1 MDYLFREYLAWI
13 AENHELYMELKEH
26 DSMLYDRF
34 LPVYA
39 VLDHIYREVKSDR
52 MQFDADLERIFHV
65 GLEFLHEQFDTCK
78 LYLDT
83 RFQGDLHAFL
93 PYAPIVNHI
102 LFVEDV
108 RYELGEKGIVKDDAK
123 LGELLDHLEMI
134 LDEKAEIDENL
145 GIYVDSVVK
154 DVIGDA
160 DFELYGIIDIFMD
173 VAETFGLYLFEDEEI
188 VLGKDL

>member
-13 AENHELYMELKEH
+13 AENNDFYMELKEH
-26 DSMLYDRF
+26 ETMLYDRF
-34 LPVYA
+34 LPIYA

-65 GLEFLHEQFDTCK
+65 GLEFLHDQFDTCK
-78 LYLDT
+78 LYLET
-83 RFQGDLHAFL
+83 RFKGDLHAFL
-93 PYAPIVNHI
+93 VYAPVVSHI

-108 RYELGEKGIVKDDAK
+108 RYELKEKGFDEDER
-123 LGELLDHLEMI
+123 LDRLLDHLEMI
-134 LDEKAEIDENL
+134 LEERGEVDENL

-173 VAETFGLYLFEDEEI
+173 VAETFGLYLFENEDI
-188 VLGKDL
+188 VLGKDI